1 MSRALCLLATLVLGS
16 QLWAGDPARN
26 TAPSYS
32 AASIVNSATN
42 VIGALAPN
50 TIATIY
56 GSNLAYST
64 AAVQPDDVRGGS
76 LPKTLAGTRVIV
88 GGITASL
95 FYVSPTQINF
105 LIPSLLLPGD
115 FDVWIAREGTQGPVA
130 RITLLDVAPA
140 LFQVNANTIIAV
152 HVDASLVTVD
162 APARPGE
169 VVILYAAGLGRTN
182 PDTINGQ
189 VATLAAPIRRLGDL
203 TVTLGGVAVDPS
215 NIAYAGLAPGFAGL
229 YQINLKLPD
238 VFEPNPEI
246 RIAFGDQISPAALK
260 LPARQ

>member
-1 MSRALCLLATLVLGS
+1 
-16 QLWAGDPARN
+16 
-26 TAPSYS
+26 
-32 AASIVNSATN
+32 
-42 VIGALAPN
+42 
-50 TIATIY
+50 
-56 GSNLAYST
+56 
-64 AAVQPDDVRGGS
+64 
-76 LPKTLAGTRVIV
+76 
-88 GGITASL
+88 
-95 FYVSPTQINF
+95 
-105 LIPSLLLPGD
+105 LLPGD

-152 HVDASLVTVD
+152 HADASLVTVD

-203 TVTLGGVAVDPS
+203 TVTLSGVAVASS

-238 VFEPNPEI
+238 DFEPNPEI
-246 RIAFGDQISPAALK
+246 RVAFGDQVSPAALK